1 MKMNDLYTSRLR
13 TFRKESYYTQIE
25 LSEAID
31 ITPEYYSAL
40 ERGKKRP
47 SMYLHVDLCLKLNRP
62 SDCFFDVKKDYKFL
76 TANQIDY
83 LMNMKKEDLET
94 ILNVLQIIYDA
105 KINR

>member
-13 TFRKESYYTQIE
+13 TFRKEAYYTQIE

-47 SMYLHVDLCLKLNRP
+47 SMYFK
-62 SDCFFDVKKDYKFL
+62 
-76 TANQIDY
+76 
-83 LMNMKKEDLET
+83 
-94 ILNVLQIIYDA
+94 NVYDA
-105 KINR
+105 MGAGQYY